1 MKALLAL
8 AYAIDW
14 LNIKVGKAVTW
25 LILLAVIVSAG
36 NAIVRKLFSV
46 SSNAWL
52 ELQWY
57 LFGAVFLLAGG
68 YTLYKNEHVRVDV
81 LSQRFSKK
89 TRIWVEIMGVLL
101 FILPTCIVMFWLSWP
116 IFLDSFISQEQSSN
130 AGGLIRWPAKLLIPV
145 GFGLF
150 ILAALSHLIKCLAWL
165 RGCGSSP
172 LDEAAGLTAEQEL
185 AQEILQS
192 KVSQQQLNTKNKNL
206 TDSQ

>member
-101 FILPTCIVMFWLSWP
+101 FILPTCVVMLWLSWP

-185 AQEILQS
+185 VQEILQS
-192 KVSQQQLNTKNKNL
+192 KVSQQQLSTKNKNL